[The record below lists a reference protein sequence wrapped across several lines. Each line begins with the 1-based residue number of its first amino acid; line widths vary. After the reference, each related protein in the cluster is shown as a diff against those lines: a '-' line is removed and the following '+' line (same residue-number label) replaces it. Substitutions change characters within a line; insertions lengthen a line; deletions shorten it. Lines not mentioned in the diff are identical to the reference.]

1 MLLTESVTEYGDSYT
16 HLSGI
21 LPAAICLAVSG
32 VSADA
37 VNTRT
42 QVAVAREDARF
53 TGMRMKFIVETFVFG
68 IQTLGLLIKFVQ
80 KKKASPLV
88 ESLLCIVWCVV
99 CGQSAR
105 STA

>member
-53 TGMRMKFIVETFVFG
+53 TGMRMKFIVERG
-68 IQTLGLLIKFVQ
+68 
-80 KKKASPLV
+80 
-88 ESLLCIVWCVV
+88 CVV
-99 CGQSAR
+99 IKVYGAASLF
-105 STA
+105 